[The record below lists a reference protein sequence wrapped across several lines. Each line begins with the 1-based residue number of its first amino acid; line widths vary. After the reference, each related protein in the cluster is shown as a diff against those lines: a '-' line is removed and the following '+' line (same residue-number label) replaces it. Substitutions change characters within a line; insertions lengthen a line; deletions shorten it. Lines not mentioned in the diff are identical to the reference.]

1 MRTLSVLLILISCL
15 SPGYSQHLNPDDFN
29 AQVPQRFDLSRYN
42 AADLFDS
49 CEIKDRKIKSAALL
63 KVYENSC
70 FTDTLF
76 VYYFDS
82 TGKAILQVSFIPPD
96 TNTEGVSY
104 IRDNSRDLTQPVM
117 IHEEQDWYTTLSNN
131 PYGVEKKYYK
141 KSTNELLDSQFIFSR
156 NYGIACV
163 QTNGRA
169 EMITYPIEEGS
180 ALIGKIVSIDMDA
193 DYYSSQYLI
202 RYRDN

>member
-29 AQVPQRFDLSRYN
+29 AQVPQRFNLSLYN

-63 KVYENSC
+63 KVYDNSC

-82 TGKAILQVSFIPPD
+82 TGKAIMQVSFTPPD
-96 TNTEGVSY
+96 TSAEGDSY
-104 IRDNSRDLTQPVM
+104 VRDNITDLNEVKVIP
-117 IHEEQDWYTTLSNN
+117 EEKDIYTTISFN
-131 PYGVEKKYYK
+131 PYGVEKNYYK
-141 KSTNELLDSQFIFSR
+141 KSTDELLDSQFIFSR
-156 NYGIACV
+156 NYGVACV

-180 ALIGKIVSIDMDA
+180 ALIGKIVSINMDA

-202 RYRDN
+202 RYLDN